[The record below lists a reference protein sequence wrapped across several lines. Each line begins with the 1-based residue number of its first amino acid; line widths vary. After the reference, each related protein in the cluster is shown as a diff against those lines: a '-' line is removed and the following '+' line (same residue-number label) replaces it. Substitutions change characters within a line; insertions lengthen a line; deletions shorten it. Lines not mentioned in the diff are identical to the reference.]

1 MKPDS
6 GSEKLA
12 LSVAHVNPTAS
23 DRRRREPEMKH
34 DAGLPIAI
42 LLGIS
47 IVSSGFALD
56 LGVTVANQTLT
67 LGTYQNQPAFGG
79 PPLTCALVGLTAE
92 QSLGSVATANLRVC
106 YVGGSVVAQ
115 LPNPAGPGSIRDK
128 TVANGLEGRVTG
140 AARIRLIEQRLTAT
154 AGVCVGYD
162 GLRQTDS
169 LGSTAMDIRGFTQG
183 LVAGVRVQLTKG
195 VVGCGD
201 LEFPVLGQFSSA
213 YTAGVYPRTAYSANN
228 AGTFQPV
235 MSLSVLFSL

>member
-1 MKPDS
+1 
-6 GSEKLA
+6 
-12 LSVAHVNPTAS
+12 
-23 DRRRREPEMKH
+23 MKH
-34 DAGLPIAI
+34 NVVLPIAI

-47 IVSSGFALD
+47 IVSCGFALD
-56 LGVTVANQTLT
+56 LGVAVANQTLT
-67 LGTYQNQPAFGG
+67 LGTYQNQPDFGG

-115 LPNPAGPGSIRDK
+115 LPSPMGAIQDK
-128 TVANGLEGRVTG
+128 TVANGLEGRLTG
-140 AARIRLIEQRLTAT
+140 AAKIHLIEQRLTAT

-162 GLRQTDS
+162 KLRQTDS
-169 LGSTAMDIRGFTQG
+169 LWSTAMDIRGFTQG
-183 LVAGVRVQLTKG
+183 LVAGVRVQLTKC

-213 YTAGVYPRTAYSANN
+213 FTAGPAPRTAYSADNV
-228 AGTFQPV
+228 GTFQPV